1 MVASIL
7 KTFLFILSSLCASVI
22 IHQVWKSF
30 RLWRRWGLGLPGE
43 THPLPFPLVA
53 AQGQTSRHT
62 PAWFIGAF
70 KASSSAAHMIYTV
83 LSWQL
88 LTLGNTAAYCKLATK
103 DNGFYHSLTYS
114 LQSLKPY
121 SHSEI
126 HLGDLRNIYSTVRM
140 CDRQTVL
147 LNNAIFPH
155 FILEFIIF
163 QSGLLVTYKC
173 FNKNWCWW
181 CGSALF
187 WANSSHAWT
196 EHRLN
201 PLWVTE
207 QIQQNKMLQNNWF
220 ICIEYKCFK

>member
-1 MVASIL
+1 MVVSIL

-22 IHQVWKSF
+22 IHQAWKSF

-70 KASSSAAHMIYTV
+70 KASSSAARLIYTV

-103 DNGFYHSLTYS
+103 DNGFYHSMTYS
-114 LQSLKPY
+114 LQSLKSY

-126 HLGDLRNIYSTVRM
+126 HLGDLRNIYSTVRT
-140 CDRQTVL
+140 CDIEKLCCLIMLFSPILHYNLLYCSQDHLSHVNVLIGVGGVVL
-147 LNNAIFPH
+147 LCPGQTLAMFGQSTDQTPH
-155 FILEFIIF
+155 
-163 QSGLLVTYKC
+163 G
-173 FNKNWCWW
+173 
-181 CGSALF
+181 
-187 WANSSHAWT
+187 
-196 EHRLN
+196 
-201 PLWVTE
+201 
-207 QIQQNKMLQNNWF
+207 
-220 ICIEYKCFK
+220 